1 MDKEARLSSAR
12 KKLKKFRR
20 NRETKTHPNNTGADE
35 QMKERR
41 SNGGRITESSAHS
54 DVRDSPVPH
63 AHSTAGSAESILQVS
78 STLNGI
84 IAEVES
90 LTENGTYFAGS
101 EKTASEYSSS
111 ENIST
116 LLDDT
121 IKDLQKR
128 NIELMEKVGVVE
140 VEREQL
146 KAQCRQ
152 YSDQINTLTMKT
164 SDAEV
169 THSQLDAQKQTIEI
183 LVSEKQNLQRHL
195 SDLKTKAQSGDAEHM
210 VLQETLQACKKQID
224 AYEIELS
231 QKSQLISSMESTIG
245 PLRNECENYR
255 EESAKV
261 AQAFEREK
269 LQTAELSMKLN
280 MRETEFNQLLESHSY
295 MQEKLSMAEVLL
307 QQYSS
312 RKDEMSDT
320 AKLEAENRHLSSD
333 LQNSHAALEK
343 LADERDHII
352 KQHADSQKDWEHHID
367 QLQSEIQILQ
377 QALENAKKLSEPVE
391 NPVQTVLPQDVLPA
405 EVTIVTADSACQT
418 DNLFEETI
426 TALSNN
432 NLQLSQL
439 LHEKELQIQRLENE
453 LQEAKNVI
461 EGHENL
467 LDSSRNDKVTI
478 SRALTQNKQLK
489 EQLEE
494 IQDTFITI
502 SNDKMDLATQLSTLE
517 SVNKNLSERL
527 REITDGFNMAK
538 HDLDHQK
545 ARVIAL
551 EEDMAS
557 TPVPLMTPDEPQI
570 NMLHMPEPEINV
582 NGTEREVADS
592 ESDVLK
598 DGGEPAGG
606 IQITTSEVSNG
617 LSPPDGDEP
626 AVGNGRIPNTMSD
639 VSVDSLPSEHY
650 QTNPKM
656 MDMLQ
661 QKFTSV
667 MQERADLMNRVEML
681 EHANTQLQNE
691 CDTIGEY
698 ITLYHNQ
705 RQLLKQRHHEKD
717 VYISSIIQE
726 REEMRGKVEQLQT
739 LVGTVLKSTAHAQP
753 SKLLDSEHGISREPS
768 NSDSDISLPKPN
780 LDPETAASMG
790 EPVPSTVE
798 QVTVHPFNHI
808 QNATDDLA
816 AQQILKLLQQMQ
828 RPAEPPSPTSSRPSG
843 FCMHYIGPYTAI

>member
-20 NRETKTHPNNTGADE
+20 NREAKTTPSNSPADTGAAKQVNELSGKDPKIAE
-35 QMKERR
+35 N
-41 SNGGRITESSAHS
+41 STPTGDCSSPMS
-54 DVRDSPVPH
+54 H

-111 ENIST
+111 SENIST

-128 NIELMEKVGVVE
+128 NVELMERVGTVE

-146 KAQCRQ
+146 RAYCHQL
-152 YSDQINTLTMKT
+152 SDQINALTLKN
-164 SDAEV
+164 SDAEI
-169 THSQLDAQKQTIEI
+169 THSQLEAQKHTIEI
-183 LVSEKQNLQRHL
+183 LVSEKQNLQRNL

-210 VLQETLQACKKQID
+210 VLQETLLACKKQID
-224 AYEIELS
+224 AYELELS

-245 PLRNECENYR
+245 PLRSEYETYR
-255 EESAKV
+255 EESAQM
-261 AQAFEREK
+261 AQALEREK

-280 MRETEFNQLLESHSY
+280 MREAEFTQLLESHSD

-312 RKDEMSDT
+312 RKDELSDT
-320 AKLEAENRHLSSD
+320 AKLEAENRHLSLD

-352 KQHADSQKDWEHHID
+352 KQHEDSQKDWEHHIY
-367 QLQSEIQILQ
+367 QLQLEIQTLQ
-377 QALENAKKLSEPVE
+377 QALENAKLQSEPNE
-391 NPVQTVLPQDVLPA
+391 NPVQVDLPQEISPA
-405 EVTIVTADSACQT
+405 EVTIVTADSSCQT
-418 DNLFEETI
+418 DNFLEETI

-439 LHEKELQIQRLENE
+439 LQEKELQLQRLESE

-461 EGHENL
+461 ESHESL

-527 REITDGFNMAK
+527 QEITDAFNMAK
-538 HDLDHQK
+538 QDLDQQN

-551 EEDMAS
+551 EEDMADK
-557 TPVPLMTPDEPQI
+557 PEPLIMIDKPQ
-570 NMLHMPEPEINV
+570 NALHMPEPEIITM
-582 NGTEREVADS
+582 NGGDIDEKISGEATDNRELEDVQNITP
-592 ESDVLK
+592 EVSDDILPSS
-598 DGGEPAGG
+598 GIEPAIENG
-606 IQITTSEVSNG
+606 QIPG
-617 LSPPDGDEP
+617 
-626 AVGNGRIPNTMSD
+626 TMSHTSND
-639 VSVDSLPSEHY
+639 DSPSEHKAA
-650 QTNPKM
+650 NPKM
-656 MDMLQ
+656 MEMLQ

-717 VYISSIIQE
+717 VYISTIIQE

-739 LVGTVLKSTAHAQP
+739 LVGTVLKSSAHAQQAE
-753 SKLLDSEHGISREPS
+753 LDDCEHDISREPS
-768 NSDSDISLPKPN
+768 NSESDVSLPNSN
-780 LDPETAASMG
+780 LDAESTASTG
-790 EPVPSTVE
+790 EPSTVE
-798 QVTVHPFNHI
+798 QVTVHPSNQI
-808 QNATDDLA
+808 QIGNDDLA
-816 AQQILKLLQQMQ
+816 TKQILKLLQQMQ